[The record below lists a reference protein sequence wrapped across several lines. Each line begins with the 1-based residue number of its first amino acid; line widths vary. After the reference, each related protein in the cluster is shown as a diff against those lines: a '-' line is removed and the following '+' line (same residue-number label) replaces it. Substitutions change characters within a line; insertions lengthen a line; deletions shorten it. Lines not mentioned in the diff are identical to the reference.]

1 MKMRFIILFIMVMAT
16 GNAWSEPAPA
26 GSVESSNPEVSVAES
41 DLQESEVPAV
51 DLTPPRDLVRE
62 AEAQNPQEESWRDR
76 YELGPGDVINFS
88 LFGRP
93 ELDREGFRIS
103 PDGRI
108 SYLQAQNIMVNGLTI
123 DEARMKIEEG
133 LKSHFKSPRVII
145 TPEEIGSKRFSILG
159 KVLKKGVYT
168 LDSPMTLVE
177 AVAQAGGLETGLFER
192 KTVEIADMDRSF
204 IARGDVHLP
213 VDFRKLFN
221 EGDLSQNVGLEPND
235 FIYIASA
242 VANDYYVLGAVN
254 NPGVQGYTP
263 DATLISALSRRG
275 GVTDRAYTD
284 KVLIVR
290 GSFSNPETHV
300 ISLKNILAADER
312 DFKLLPDDIV
322 FVAERPW
329 IIAEDVMKLAVSAF
343 ATSLAS
349 TWINNNTTQTS
360 E

>member
-1 MKMRFIILFIMVMAT
+1 MKLIVLFCTWFSISQVWAVPDLKSDFDKDRQ
-16 GNAWSEPAPA
+16 AAE
-26 GSVESSNPEVSVAES
+26 SVEA
-41 DLQESEVPAV
+41 
-51 DLTPPRDLVRE
+51 
-62 AEAQNPQEESWRDR
+62 SWRDR
-76 YELGPGDVINFS
+76 YELGPGDVINFA

-93 ELDREGFRIS
+93 ELDRKGFRVS
-103 PDGRI
+103 PDGSI
-108 SYLQAQNIMVNGLTI
+108 SYLQAQNVLVNGLTI
-123 DEARMKIEEG
+123 DEARMKIEES
-133 LKSHFKSPRVII
+133 LKGHFKSPRVII
-145 TPEEIGSKRFSILG
+145 TPDEIGSKRFSILG

-168 LDSPMTLVE
+168 LNRPITLVE

-204 IARGDVHLP
+204 ISRKGVHLS

-221 EGDLSQNVGLEPND
+221 EGDLKQNVGLEPND

-242 VANDYYVLGAVN
+242 VANDYYVLGAVY

-263 DATLISALSRRG
+263 DATLISALTRRG

-284 KVLIVR
+284 KVLVVR

-300 ISLKNILAADER
+300 LSLKDILAAEEM

-329 IIAEDVMKLAVSAF
+329 VLAEDILKLAVSAF
-343 ATSLAS
+343 STAMSAT
-349 TWINNNTTQTS
+349 WVNNNIIGS
-360 E
+360 DSGE